1 MAQRAAAANVSMAQL
16 VDESAGGNAAGEVL
30 QAKVA
35 EVKHVPTQIER
46 DSDQESLRK
55 IRARY
60 GSRAQTLINALLAFD
75 AYFRW
80 WYPFKKSI
88 PFMAPMEVRE
98 QRALENCRAAIDM
111 HEIYERISINNHG
124 SYLPHGATFKVS
136 RDILLVG
143 DVWAVGQRG
152 AVEGCRV

>member
-1 MAQRAAAANVSMAQL
+1 MAQL
-16 VDESAGGNAAGEVL
+16 VDERATGSVGDAAGTAGDAAGEVQ
-30 QAKVA
+30 QATPAGVRY
-35 EVKHVPTQIER
+35 VPTQMELA
-46 DSDQESLRK
+46 SDQEALHK
-55 IRARY
+55 IRARH

-88 PFMAPMEVRE
+88 PFLAPMEQRE